1 MVELPQPQLKGYF
14 DQLSVTS
21 NYIRMYFGSTP
32 LAHGTCFF
40 VMTADGPVLV
50 TNRHNFTGR
59 NNITGEPLHRE
70 CGIAENQQY
79 RHAAGANWA
88 AWLAENQQ
96 RRAAW
101 QAEVR
106 QYRDEA
112 RSAHET
118 YQREILRI
126 REAHAKPAA
135 GASPRPGE
143 QQ

>member
-1 MVELPQPQLKGYF
+1 MTTESGRTTTRF
-14 DQLSVTS
+14 RLSQEMITIVTV
-21 NYIRMYFGSTP
+21 GVA
-32 LAHGTCFF
+32 LAGLI
-40 VMTADGPVLV
+40 LV
-50 TNRHNFTGR
+50 TVDD
-59 NNITGEPLHRE
+59 IRE
-70 CGIAENQQY
+70 EGQAERAAWQAENQQY
-79 RHAAGANWA
+79 RDAARANRA

-112 RSAHET
+112 RSAREAF
-118 YQREILRI
+118 QREIVRI
-126 REAHAKPAA
+126 RKAHAKPAA

>member
-1 MVELPQPQLKGYF
+1 MTTETGRTTMRF
-14 DQLSVTS
+14 RLSQEMIAIVTV
-21 NYIRMYFGSTP
+21 G
-32 LAHGTCFF
+32 LALAGLI
-40 VMTADGPVLV
+40 LV
-50 TNRHNFTGR
+50 TVDDIRDEGQ
-59 NNITGEPLHRE
+59 
-70 CGIAENQQY
+70 AERAAWQAERQQY
-79 RHAAGANWA
+79 RDTARANWA

-112 RSAHET
+112 RSAREAF
-118 YQREILRI
+118 QREILRI

-135 GASPRPGE
+135 GASPRPRE